1 MYLFKCTP
9 SDIHKYEVSTPN
21 PKAQTCTLC
30 SDIRAQWPSTL
41 FHHFMYSCGHVSKSS
56 HSDINAPTSPTVLP
70 SLLISHFNPDT
81 TASIS
86 SCVFFESAFNIPMII
101 SPVFHSNEHYSQP
114 NGNTRSLAGW
124 SHFPAKL
131 WCPAATEPV
140 YSSLQPYCT
149 TLVVLL
155 RSPTL
160 AFTIFI
166 YKKHVNPFRE
176 ISIQYIAWLHSY
188 THDMDLPTHRQLV
201 CRHAQSFCYILH
213 LRSHMIFGR
222 CTPAGDLH
230 DKHQLVMGL
239 MAYLIWFQTLIS
251 KPYKHT
257 LHIMLT
263 SSNGLLG
270 M

>member
-1 MYLFKCTP
+1 MHLFKCKP
-9 SDIHKYEVSTPN
+9 SDIHKYEVGTPN

-56 HSDINAPTSPTVLP
+56 CSDINAPTSPTVLP

-86 SCVFFESAFNIPMII
+86 SCVLFESVFNIPMII
-101 SPVFHSNEHYSQP
+101 SPVLHSNEHYSQP

-131 WCPAATEPV
+131 WCPAAAVPV

-160 AFTIFI
+160 ACS
-166 YKKHVNPFRE
+166 
-176 ISIQYIAWLHSY
+176 ISIY
-188 THDMDLPTHRQLV
+188 
-201 CRHAQSFCYILH
+201 
-213 LRSHMIFGR
+213 
-222 CTPAGDLH
+222 
-230 DKHQLVMGL
+230 
-239 MAYLIWFQTLIS
+239 
-251 KPYKHT
+251 
-257 LHIMLT
+257 
-263 SSNGLLG
+263 
-270 M
+270 